1 MAPVSTMAAR
11 DVCGAARHGRRVFIA
26 GVVRAV
32 IDPPIR
38 RGGAAAK

>member
-1 MAPVSTMAAR
+1 MAPASTMAAS
-11 DVCGAARHGRRVFIA
+11 DVCGAARHGRVFIA

-38 RGGAAAK
+38 RGGAAAQ